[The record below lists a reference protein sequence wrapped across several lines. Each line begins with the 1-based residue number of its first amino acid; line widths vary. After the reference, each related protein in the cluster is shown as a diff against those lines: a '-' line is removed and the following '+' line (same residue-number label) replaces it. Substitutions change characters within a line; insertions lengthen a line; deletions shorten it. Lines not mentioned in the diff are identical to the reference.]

1 MEKWKIGVIA
11 VLLLGLVGYGI
22 SQQKSGTPQD
32 ATVEAMLASNAAMP
46 GVAAPGATAA
56 PTENKAAAFIG
67 QELGGDKIPV
77 WTKVGPWENA
87 KKPVSLDS
95 LKGQPALVE
104 FFRINCS
111 HCQDAAP
118 FLEALYKRY
127 QPRGLKMAAVQ
138 SPGDYKD
145 ATNEETQWPKVQDF
159 VKAGGLTYPVGMDKD
174 SQYFQQ
180 TLDGTYYPTTMIT
193 DKTGKVVY
201 AQTGHDTEKSIKL
214 AVELEKQ
221 LPGKGTP
228 KERAADLAKFLR
240 PFIFGNGKVDDTLYK
255 SLADDLEQRL
265 MGKV

>member
-11 VLLLGLVGYGI
+11 VLLLGLVGYGV
-22 SQQKSGTPQD
+22 SQQNAGAPAD
-32 ATVEAMLASNAAMP
+32 VAASNALTAP
-46 GVAAPGATAA
+46 GETPAPGA
-56 PTENKAAAFIG
+56 NKAGVFIG
-67 QELGGDKIPV
+67 QQLGGDKIPV
-77 WTKVGPWENA
+77 WTKMGPWENA
-87 KKPVSLDS
+87 KQPVTLES
-95 LKGQPALVE
+95 LKGKPVLLE

-111 HCQDAAP
+111 HCQETAP

-127 QPRGLKMAAVQ
+127 QPRGLKMAAIQ

-145 ATNEETQWPKVQDF
+145 ATNDETQWPKVQAF

-174 SQYFQQ
+174 SDYFQK
-180 TLDGTYYPTTMIT
+180 TLKGDYYPTTMIA
-193 DKTGKVVY
+193 DSSGKVVY

-240 PFIFGNGKVDDTLYK
+240 PFVFGNGKVDDALLK
-255 SLADDLEQRL
+255 SLTDDLEQRL

>member
-1 MEKWKIGVIA
+1 MEKWKIGIIA

-22 SQQKSGTPQD
+22 SQQQPKESVADLTANS
-32 ATVEAMLASNAAMP
+32 AT
-46 GVAAPGATAA
+46 GATDNLAVGTQK
-56 PTENKAAAFIG
+56 PPSENKAAMFLG
-67 QELGGDKIPV
+67 QKLGGDKIPV

-87 KKPVSLDS
+87 KQPVALDS
-95 LKGQPALVE
+95 LTGGPALVE
-104 FFRINCS
+104 FFRIKCS
-111 HCQDAAP
+111 HCQEAAP
-118 FLEALYKRY
+118 FLEALYQRY

-180 TLDGTYYPTTMIT
+180 TLDGQFYPTTMIT
-193 DKTGKVVY
+193 DKTGVVVY
-201 AQTGHDTEKSIKL
+201 AQTGHDTAKSINL

-240 PFIFGNGKVDDTLYK
+240 PFVFGNGAPNAAMFK
-255 SLADDLEQRL
+255 SLTDDLEQRL